1 MSTSATWTEME
12 SPIGPLR
19 IWSDGQAVIALG
31 FAPFRD
37 PVAELRRDDE
47 NPVGVLAR
55 VQLEEYFA
63 GERRDFDL
71 PLAPAGTDFRRRVW
85 AALRDIPYGRTTSY
99 GQIAARLGMPPGASR
114 AVGAANGA
122 NPIAIVVPCHRVIGS
137 DGTLTGYAGGLER
150 KRVLLELERAT
161 TAPAL
166 F

>member
-31 FAPFRD
+31 FSPFRD
-37 PVAELRRDDE
+37 PVAESRRDDE
-47 NPVGVLAR
+47 DPVGLRAR
-55 VQLEEYFA
+55 VQLEQYFA

-99 GQIAARLGMPPGASR
+99 GRIAASLGMPPGASR

-150 KRVLLELERAT
+150 KRVLLDLERAVT
-161 TAPAL
+161 VPAL